1 MHFQLGLTLQ
11 CHWLAAAQCVC
22 GLCCVVLCSSRIIAR
37 CFLMAPNKEQQRA
50 AKSSKG
56 TQLRSARRT
65 SNFPEAKQC
74 TPTTTTTTTATA
86 QPREM
91 HTRPLGPA
99 NRHRHFA
106 PPPVGPFRIGL
117 YIDATRWRSSCQRAA
132 HSRPQTLRHTMPASQ
147 PASKTDRQEVAPP
160 QMGLR
165 SLGAP
170 AFARPTRKLWAPT
183 QQGSLVGAPNW
194 RRVCALELRGAI
206 SGRKSEA
213 QSQTLHQ
220 VSDFVARRLSS

>member
-1 MHFQLGLTLQ
+1 MSLAG
-11 CHWLAAAQCVC
+11 CCSVCVWLV
-22 GLCCVVLCSSRIIAR
+22 LCCSLFVTDHCSLFSHGA
-37 CFLMAPNKEQQRA
+37 KQRA